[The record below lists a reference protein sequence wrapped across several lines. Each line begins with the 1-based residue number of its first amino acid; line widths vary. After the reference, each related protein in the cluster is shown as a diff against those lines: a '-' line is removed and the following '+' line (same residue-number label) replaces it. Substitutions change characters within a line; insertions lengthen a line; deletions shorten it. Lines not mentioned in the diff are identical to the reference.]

1 MIVCLQGRAEASPDT
16 EELACVAERVLLQ
29 DQGDTATD
37 DGVTW
42 RNVRTPAGIEGW
54 ADGRY
59 LER

>member
-1 MIVCLQGRAEASPDT
+1 MIGGLQGGAEASPDT

-42 RNVRTPAGIEGW
+42 HKVRAPADTEGW